1 MVIVGNNDSNKDWS
15 HEVGVQGRPAVKQ
28 RGQVSDFNVSATY
41 MK

>member
-15 HEVGVQGRPAVKQ
+15 HGVSVQGRPAVKQ
-28 RGQVSDFNVSATY
+28 RGQVSDFNVSAAY